1 MKMRF
6 VLLSA
11 FCLSAVILGPASLW
25 GQGKTLRVCADPDY
39 LPYSNRAG
47 QGFENQIAAAVAK
60 ILGENLE
67 YTWAS
72 YRGAGGFPEFLSR
85 NLEAN
90 KCDVIMDIPY
100 GSKEAL
106 STQPYYISSYVF
118 VFKKAKNYNIQ
129 SLDSAALKQVKIGFE
144 SDTPIEDGLK
154 IRGLVPGHTTAFDV
168 ADNHSDESPSVMVD
182 AVEKGDI
189 DVLITW
195 EPAIGA
201 FLDKHADLDVVP
213 VPNERALGPPER
225 YSFPMSMGVR
235 EGNEAL
241 EKQLDDVI
249 AKHQNELTAILTQ
262 HGVKLYSPEAP
273 Y

>member
-1 MKMRF
+1 M
-6 VLLSA
+6 
-11 FCLSAVILGPASLW
+11 
-25 GQGKTLRVCADPDY
+25 RVCADPDY

-118 VFKKAKNYNIQ
+118 VFDKNNKYDIA
-129 SLDSAALKQVKIGFE
+129 SMDSPALKRLKVGFE
-144 SDTPIEDGLK
+144 RETPAEDALK
-154 IRGLVPGHTTAFDV
+154 MRGMIPAAMAFDV
-168 ADNHSDESPSVMVD
+168 ATDDGESPALMLEALKSG
-182 AVEKGDI
+182 KI

-195 EPAIGA
+195 QPAIGA
-201 FLDKHADLDVVP
+201 FLRAFPNLAAVP
-213 VPNERALGPPER
+213 VPNERALGPPEQ

-235 EGNEAL
+235 QGDDAL
-241 EKQLDDVI
+241 KKRLDEVI
-249 AKHQNELTAILTQ
+249 TNHQAELTAILTENGVVSTAPR
-262 HGVKLYSPEAP
+262 HGDR
-273 Y
+273 